1 VSGTLERYE
10 RPKMKTMTQ
19 IKEHEMLHNEL
30 TIEAAYATID
40 LHLTKLSNRFQR
52 DHDDLR
58 QDILLAVM
66 ERAVKYDPSLSS
78 WATFQDRMIQAYLEN
93 YILRQRWCKHQSPE
107 SLDDIAEEEPQL
119 IPKTN
124 DVHSWEIGLPE
135 QMVASGEVQDVI
147 DTMPTRLRDCAELL
161 KHYSPAETADM
172 LNIPP
177 NVLQRDIKRI
187 RRIFEKA
194 SLVPF

>member
-1 VSGTLERYE
+1 MSH
-10 RPKMKTMTQ
+10 Q
-19 IKEHEMLHNEL
+19 DFS
-30 TIEAAYATID
+30 IEAAYANID
-40 LHLTKLSNRFQR
+40 LHLAKLAGKFQR
-52 DHDDLR
+52 ERDDLR
-58 QDILLAVM
+58 QDILLAIM
-66 ERAVKYDPSLSS
+66 ERAVEYDPSLAS
-78 WATFQDRMIQAYLEN
+78 WVTFQDRLVQAYLEN

-124 DVHSWEIGLPE
+124 DVHSWEFGLQE
-135 QMVASGEVQDVI
+135 QVVASGEVQNAI
-147 DTMPTRLRDCAELL
+147 DTMPSRLRDCAELL

-177 NVLQRDIKRI
+177 NALQRDIKRI
-187 RRIFEKA
+187 KRIFEKA